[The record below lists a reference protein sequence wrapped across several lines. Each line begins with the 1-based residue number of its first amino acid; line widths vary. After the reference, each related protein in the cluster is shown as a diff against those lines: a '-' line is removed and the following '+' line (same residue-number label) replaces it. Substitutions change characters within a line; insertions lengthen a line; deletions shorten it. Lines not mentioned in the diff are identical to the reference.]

1 MRLKRLAASL
11 LQTRGPLP
19 SLFDRYPD
27 ALSGSRHPR
36 GVRVIPIE
44 TVVGTARHPS
54 QTTADFLPL
63 PQLRG
68 ANWQSRWQRIQ
79 AATEQLA
86 ILPPIEV
93 LQVGDEYWVVDGHN
107 RIAAALRNGA
117 AAVDADVTEL
127 LFQGTPASSHLDAS
141 QTSLLGS
148 EELRQAGEGR
158 LSPRSEVRHPGPS
171 RDELARMADALDEA
185 VAEEEAERRRPHEDH
200 EGEDHEG
207 EDREREDH
215 DEDRGDPGSGE
226 TAIGES
232 EGDRG

>member
-11 LQTRGPLP
+11 MPAREPLP

-44 TVVGTARHPS
+44 RIVGTARHPS
-54 QTTADFLPL
+54 QTSPDFLPL

-117 AAVDADVTEL
+117 AAMDADVTEL
-127 LFQGTPASSHLDAS
+127 LLHGAPAASHLGAS

-158 LSPRSEVRHPGPS
+158 FSPRSEVRRGGPS
-171 RDELARMADALDEA
+171 RNELARRAEELEEA
-185 VAEEEAERRRPHEDH
+185 VAEEEADRAREEDAGEP
-200 EGEDHEG
+200 EGEG
-207 EDREREDH
+207 
-215 DEDRGDPGSGE
+215 
-226 TAIGES
+226 T
-232 EGDRG
+232 